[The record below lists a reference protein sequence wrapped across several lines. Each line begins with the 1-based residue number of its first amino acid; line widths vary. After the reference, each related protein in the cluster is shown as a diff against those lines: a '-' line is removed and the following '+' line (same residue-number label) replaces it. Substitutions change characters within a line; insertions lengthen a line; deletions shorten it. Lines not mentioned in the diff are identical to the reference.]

1 MAYWRSSVIGSCV
14 KDHQQE
20 SALSIRHWQPVVH
33 GYSTYQVS
41 ARIDGYFGMHRNRGG
56 VLYGRRKMEME
67 MKMEIQV
74 EASEQ
79 RCWLRCYTVP
89 INSYFHLE
97 LVLFGNA
104 LEIRVKGVDVGK
116 GKTRREFNMIR
127 TRTAYG
133 NFAEIPGH
141 THDEDREQVR
151 WARQLDCVQLN
162 PLSGAH
168 FAIALGGRVG

>member
-1 MAYWRSSVIGSCV
+1 
-14 KDHQQE
+14 
-20 SALSIRHWQPVVH
+20 
-33 GYSTYQVS
+33 
-41 ARIDGYFGMHRNRGG
+41 
-56 VLYGRRKMEME
+56 ME

-74 EASEQ
+74 EAFRTALLAQLLYSSNQ
-79 RCWLRCYTVP
+79 FILSP
-89 INSYFHLE
+89 G
-97 LVLFGNA
+97 VLDRGIIWECAGNTGKS
-104 LEIRVKGVDVGK
+104 VNVGK
-116 GKTRREFNMIR
+116 AKTRREFNMIR